1 MKVILIITIVML
13 VAAALL
19 TIYRITR
26 GPRSLDRAVGADVL
40 VTIVIAGL
48 GVEAAFNE
56 HQTTLPIL
64 VVLCVVGFASSVS
77 IARFLGPRESDR
89 DDR

>member
-1 MKVILIITIVML
+1 MKIILGITIAML
-13 VAAALL
+13 VIAAIL
-19 TIYRITR
+19 TIARITR
-26 GPRSLDRAVGADVL
+26 GPRNLDRAIGADVL

-48 GVEAAFNE
+48 GVEAALGR

-77 IARFLGPRESDR
+77 IARFLGPRKSER
-89 DDR
+89 GER